1 MNTGGRLFFAGVPKG
16 TRFVANQRVL
26 CFKSK
31 TKDLDEE
38 LCLTLLNSTLGMLLI
53 EASAAPMALGALDT
67 RAATFKQMYV
77 LNPELV
83 AETNR
88 TTILSVFEPLKQRK
102 VNDALIELEM
112 EDRKAFDRVVL
123 RFFCL
128 EKYHDAIRQTL
139 KRMLETRLYR
149 HV

>member
-1 MNTGGRLFFAGVPKG
+1 MPKD

-38 LCLTLLNSTLGMLLI
+38 LCLALLNSTLGMLLI

-88 TTILSVFEPLKQRK
+88 TTILSAFEPLKQRK

-112 EDRKAFDRVVL
+112 EDRKSFDRVVL
-123 RFFCL
+123 RCFGL

>member
-1 MNTGGRLFFAGVPKG
+1 MNTGGRLFFVGVPKG
-16 TRFVANQRVL
+16 TRFVANQRVPW
-26 CFKSK
+26 FKSK

-38 LCLTLLNSTLGMLLI
+38 LCLALLNSTLGMLLI
-53 EASAAPMALGALDT
+53 KASAAPMALGALDT
-67 RAATFKQMYV
+67 RAAAFKQMYV

-88 TTILSVFEPLKQRK
+88 TTILSAFEPLKQRK

-112 EDRKAFDRVVL
+112 GDRKSFDRVVL
-123 RFFCL
+123 RFFGL
-128 EKYHDAIRQTL
+128 EKYHDAIRQTH